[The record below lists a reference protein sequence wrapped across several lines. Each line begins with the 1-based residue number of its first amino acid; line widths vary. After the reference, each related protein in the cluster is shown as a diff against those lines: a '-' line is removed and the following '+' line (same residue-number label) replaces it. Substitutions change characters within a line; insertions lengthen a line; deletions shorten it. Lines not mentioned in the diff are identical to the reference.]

1 MYFINTSNS
10 MGRPASAPYFKLLK
24 GMYQRVLPINAL
36 TRKQIIM
43 RINLVAI
50 LITMSLMQAAASS
63 FGQLVTLHKRDAN
76 LNDVLKTIRLQTNYT
91 FLYNSGLLKNA
102 QPVSVSL
109 EKATLEEALKACFEN
124 QNLTF
129 KIIENTVLVKRKEAG
144 FLDKVANYLNAMDL
158 SGKVLDESGKPLP
171 GATIRVKNT
180 NKVVLTNEKGEFEL
194 KGVDEKAILV
204 ISFIGYTTK
213 EVSVAKGGPIVISL
227 ETNPAELGE
236 VAVVSTGYQKIP
248 AARAPGSYVVVSD
261 KAMAGK
267 LQTNIVERLE
277 GMVAGLT
284 SFKSGLNTKPN
295 IQIRGVS
302 SLTATSATPL
312 YVVDGAP
319 FFGDIQAIN
328 PADVESITV
337 LKDAAAASIY
347 GALSSNGVIVITTRS
362 GKTGKLNINYNATA
376 KFIGLPD
383 RAYANKMSSAEMVDF
398 QREMFNARSG
408 AFASIDPRKAMVET
422 YRLFYDARQ
431 GVITEA
437 ELQKQLDLLRNR
449 DRYDQVVDE
458 FLRKTAVTQQHN
470 LSLSGGNDFYKY
482 SLSGNYLGNAPYERV
497 QNNNRIGFNLKNS
510 FNLTKWASLNI
521 GVLGSNTRN
530 DYDNGSATNNALP
543 GMSLLDAGKASF
555 YMLRNNDGSLAT
567 NWLNSKSLF
576 EINRL
581 NALGLQDEN
590 YNPITDLKTSH
601 LTNTSKYLNL
611 NFSANF
617 KIIEGL
623 NLDLLYQ
630 SERTELYNKQYYN
643 KDAYKVK
650 TMINDAT
657 LKDAK
662 QTKLIPVGGQM
673 NEQRG
678 DQNSYTLRAQL
689 NYNKEFSSKHRV
701 DAIIGTEK
709 RKSVGSSTNIYKY
722 GYDDYSLN
730 YKPIDEQALSLSIPN
745 TQALFDQ
752 FNFPKGDLRAERGFV
767 STDDRYLSLYG
778 NGSYTYDNRITFS
791 GSIRMDQ
798 ANLFGTDPK
807 YQYKPFWSAGLLYV
821 VAENKMNWLDRLAVR
836 ATYGINGAVP
846 KSAGPYL
853 ITQSS
858 GNNGLTGE
866 TQDGVVSPPN
876 SGLKWERTKVTNLGL
891 DFSVLNRRLYGSID
905 VYNKATNDLLGDLKS
920 DPTLGWN
927 TLTKNYGSMTNRGI
941 DITLNSNI
949 LNTTDFNWNT
959 TLNFNYNKNKITRID
974 YSSNTVSSYI
984 NGFQNREGVP
994 MGSLYSVKYGGLDN
1008 KGVPKALK
1016 ADGTEV
1022 YSTDK
1027 LSVNDLVYNGTTIPP
1042 YSASLQNTL
1051 SYKGFDLFFM
1061 FVYYGGNVM
1070 RDVTAP
1076 YLTKLAELNYTNN
1089 MERSAL
1095 VYWKKPGDELIP
1107 GMAPAFNSAVGGAIT
1122 NIWEFNDQNIQKADF
1137 IKLRDVTLSY
1147 NFSGN
1152 WLKKNYIQR
1161 MRLSLQVQNAWR
1173 WAANKKKLDTEAWN
1187 GTTTAYNATTNIP
1200 APIVTAT
1207 RGVLYPASYTIGLA
1221 VNF

>member
-1 MYFINTSNS
+1 MYFINTSNG
-10 MGRPASAPYFKLLK
+10 MDRPCFVPYFKVLK
-24 GMYQRVLPINAL
+24 GVFQRVSLMNTL
-36 TRKQIIM
+36 TMKQIIM

-50 LITMSLMQAAASS
+50 LITLSLTQATASS
-63 FGQLVTLHKRDAN
+63 FGQSVTLHKRGAS
-76 LNDVLKTIRLQTNYT
+76 LNEVLKMIKKQTNYT
-91 FLYNSGLLKNA
+91 FLYNSELLKDA
-102 QPVSVSL
+102 KMVSVDL
-109 EKATLEEALKACFEN
+109 DKATLEEALKASLAN
-124 QNLTF
+124 QSLTF
-129 KIIENTVLVKRKEAG
+129 KIIENTILLKKKEDG
-144 FLDKVANYLNAMDL
+144 LFDKVANYLSAIDL
-158 SGKVLDESGKPLP
+158 SGKILDEDGKPLP

-180 NKVVLTNEKGEFEL
+180 TRTVLTNERGEFEL
-194 KGVDEKAILV
+194 KGIDDKAILI
-204 ISFIGYTTK
+204 ISFLGYTTK
-213 EVSVAKGGPIVISL
+213 EVQASKANPLIISL
-227 ETNPAELGE
+227 DVNPAELGE

-248 AARAPGSYVVVSD
+248 AARAAGSYVVVSD

-319 FFGDIQAIN
+319 FFGDIQALN
-328 PADVESITV
+328 PSDVESVTV
-337 LKDAAAASIY
+337 LKDASAASIY

-362 GKTGKLNINYNATA
+362 GKAGKLNINYNATA
-376 KFIGLPD
+376 KFVGLPD
-383 RAYANKMSSAEMVDF
+383 RAYSNKMSSAEMVDF
-398 QREMFNARSG
+398 QREMFNYRSG
-408 AFASIDPRKAMVET
+408 AYASIDPRKAMVET

-437 ELQKQLDLLRNR
+437 ELQKKLDVLRNS
-449 DRYDQVVDE
+449 DRYDQVVNE
-458 FLRKTAVTQQHN
+458 FLRKTSLTQQHN
-470 LSLSGGNDFYKY
+470 LSFSGGNEFYKY
-482 SLSGNYLGNAPYERV
+482 SLSGNYLGNAPYERA
-497 QNNNRIGFNLKNS
+497 QTNNRVGFNLKNS
-510 FNLTKWASLNI
+510 FNFTKWATLNI

-530 DYDNGSATNNALP
+530 DYDNGSATNNVSP
-543 GMSLLDAGKASF
+543 GMSILDAGKASF
-555 YMLRNNDGSLAT
+555 YMLRNSDGSLAT
-567 NWLNSKSLF
+567 NWLNSKSQF
-576 EINRL
+576 EIDRL
-581 NALGLQDEN
+581 KSLGLQDEN
-590 YNPITDLKTSH
+590 YNPITDLNTSH

-611 NFSANF
+611 NFSANL
-617 KIIEGL
+617 KIMDGL

-630 SERTELYNKQYYN
+630 NERTELYNKQYYN

-657 LKDAK
+657 IKDAK
-662 QTKLIPVGGQM
+662 QTKMIPVGGQM

-678 DQNSYTLRAQL
+678 DMNTYTLRTQL
-689 NYNKEFSSKHRV
+689 NYNKEFNSKHRV
-701 DAIIGTEK
+701 DAIFGAEK
-709 RKSVGSSTNIYKY
+709 RKLLGSSTNIYKY

-752 FNFPKGDLRAERGFV
+752 FNFPKGDSRAERGFV
-767 STDDRYLSLYG
+767 STDDRYVSLYG
-778 NGSYTYDNRITFS
+778 NGSYTYNNRITLS

-807 YQYKPFWSAGLLYV
+807 YQYKPFWSTGLLYV
-821 VAENKMNWLDRLAVR
+821 VAENKRNWLDRLAVR

-876 SGLKWERTKVTNLGL
+876 SGLKWERTRVTNFGL
-891 DFSVLNRRLYGSID
+891 DFSVLSRRFYGSID
-905 VYNKATNDLLGDLKS
+905 IYNKATSDLLGDLKS

-927 TLTKNYGSMTNRGI
+927 SITVNYGTMNNRGI
-941 DITLNSNI
+941 DLTLNSNN
-949 LNTTDFNWNT
+949 LNTTDFNWIT
-959 TLNFNYNKNKITRID
+959 TLNFNYNKNKLTRLD
-974 YSSNTVSSYI
+974 YSSNTVFSYI
-984 NGFQNREGVP
+984 NGFQNRQGVP
-994 MGSLYSVKYGGLDN
+994 MGSLYSVRYGGLDN
-1008 KGVPKALK
+1008 KGVPKALT

-1027 LSVNDLVYNGTTIPP
+1027 LSAKDLVYNGTTIPP

-1061 FVYYGGNVM
+1061 FIYYGGNVM

-1122 NIWEFNDQNIQKADF
+1122 NIWEFSDQNIQKADY
-1137 IKLRDVTLSY
+1137 IKLRDITLSY
-1147 NFSGN
+1147 NFTGN

-1161 MRLSLQVQNAWR
+1161 MKLSLQVQNAWR
-1173 WAANKKKLDTEAWN
+1173 WAANKNKLDTEVWN
-1187 GTTTAYNATTNIP
+1187 GTSTTYSATMVPSTISNS
-1200 APIVTAT
+1200 T
-1207 RGVLYPASYTIGLA
+1207 RGLLYPASYTVGLA